1 MGAAMRHAAH
11 YLEARPADK
20 KLMLILTDGQP
31 ADVDVLD
38 EKLLIEDAR
47 RAVRELDEKGIFSY
61 CINLDPKADEY
72 VADIFGRQY
81 TVVDNIQRLP
91 EKLPELFMAL
101 TK

>member
-1 MGAAMRHAAH
+1 MNHPNTGSP
-11 YLEARPADK
+11 ECCG
-20 KLMLILTDGQP
+20 GQS
-31 ADVDVLD
+31 AGVDAQD

-47 RAVRELDEKGIFSY
+47 RAVCELDQKGIFSY

-81 TVVDNIQRLP
+81 AVVDNIQRLP